1 MDKKRK
7 TKAAAVAEP
16 APDPFLRDMEQL
28 ANALARV
35 KDPMMRYMLTML
47 VDLASERIAQLEA
60 GHEVASPEAE
70 PQGET
75 PASTRH

>member
-7 TKAAAVAEP
+7 TKAVPEP
-16 APDPFLRDMEQL
+16 AADPFLREVEQL

-60 GHEVASPEAE
+60 GNEVASPEAV
-70 PQGET
+70 PQGDT
-75 PASTRH
+75 PPSTRH